1 MISSMEQINELAII
15 VYGRPLYSGFI
26 PVGHFKGTDV
36 TMYALPQISFVDTQ
50 EKFGALFSSNLD
62 IFEEDDGVA
71 SIDVP
76 VLDFSSETE
85 SELDEESPVTL
96 TQEQ

>member
-1 MISSMEQINELAII
+1 MHCPKFLS
-15 VYGRPLYSGFI
+15 
-26 PVGHFKGTDV
+26 
-36 TMYALPQISFVDTQ
+36 Q

-96 TQEQ
+96 TQEQWISRNSSNLRTPFS